1 MTDDLRIHADGELAP
16 RHGGEHVLYW
26 MQSTLRT
33 QDNHAL
39 DFAITQANRLAL
51 PLIVYHRLRH
61 DYPWSSDRLHTFVVE
76 SATDL
81 SSEFAERS
89 IQYAFHLERDWKE
102 AAERDARGEEP
113 PLLALARRAALVV
126 TDYFPTFLIPRET
139 RTLRQRVD
147 TPVVAVDSATVVPV
161 RYHEREFFTAPPF
174 RSRLMAALPRFLR
187 RSRSAEPKIRRR
199 VDLPFDP
206 TVPGRDSIPGLVASC
221 DIDHAVTAVPGT
233 PGGPRAAR
241 LRLGRFL
248 EHGLRQYTEKR
259 SDPHAGATS
268 GLSPYLHYGNISP
281 HEVVLRVRDAG
292 PAEQVAKFQDEIL
305 TWREL
310 AFNFTHFDRRH
321 RTVEAIPAWARQELA
336 RGESDERPA
345 LYSAKELEHARTS
358 EPLWNA
364 AQLAYVRDGWMPNPL
379 RMIWGKSVLQWT
391 RNASEALG
399 ILEHLNNKFAL
410 DGRDPS
416 SYLNIHWVFG
426 KFDRPFYRRPIFGTV
441 RYMSLKAAEKK
452 FTARARPSP

>member
-1 MTDDLRIHADGELAP
+1 
-16 RHGGEHVLYW
+16 
-26 MQSTLRT
+26 
-33 QDNHAL
+33 
-39 DFAITQANRLAL
+39 
-51 PLIVYHRLRH
+51 
-61 DYPWSSDRLHTFVVE
+61 
-76 SATDL
+76 
-81 SSEFAERS
+81 
-89 IQYAFHLERDWKE
+89 
-102 AAERDARGEEP
+102 
-113 PLLALARRAALVV
+113 
-126 TDYFPTFLIPRET
+126 
-139 RTLRQRVD
+139 
-147 TPVVAVDSATVVPV
+147 
-161 RYHEREFFTAPPF
+161 
-174 RSRLMAALPRFLR
+174 
-187 RSRSAEPKIRRR
+187 
-199 VDLPFDP
+199 
-206 TVPGRDSIPGLVASC
+206 
-221 DIDHAVTAVPGT
+221 VPGT